1 LKTTLNRGENPSDWL
16 YGPIEDRVE
25 VAVISAMA
33 AIAGSS
39 VGAITTFATTWLVQ
53 TSQVKSQRLGSEM
66 AKREKLYADFI
77 AEAAKRMTD
86 AMSHQAET
94 PDVLVLL
101 AASIG
106 QMRLFSSSEVITAAE
121 QVARAIVDSY
131 IAPNRN
137 LKELHDAFMDKTRLD
152 PLGQFAAECRKEL
165 GGITV

>member
-1 LKTTLNRGENPSDWL
+1 VD
-16 YGPIEDRVE
+16 

-33 AIAGSS
+33 VIAGSS

-53 TSQVKSQRLGSEM
+53 SSQLHSQRLGAEL
-66 AKREKLYADFI
+66 AKRERLYADFI

-86 AMSHQAET
+86 AMSHEAET

-106 QMRLFSSSEVITAAE
+106 QMRLFSSSEVLTAAE
-121 QVARAIVDSY
+121 GVAHAIVDSY

-137 LKELHDAFMDKTRLD
+137 LKELRDAFMDKTRYD
-152 PLGQFAAECRKEL
+152 PLSQFALACRKEL
-165 GGITV
+165 AGVTT

>member
-1 LKTTLNRGENPSDWL
+1 M
-16 YGPIEDRVE
+16 E

-53 TSQVKSQRLGSEM
+53 TSQLQSQRLGADL
-66 AKREKLYADFI
+66 AKRERLYADFI

-86 AMSHQAET
+86 AMSHEAET

-121 QVARAIVDSY
+121 QVAHAIVDSH

-137 LKELHDAFMDKTRLD
+137 LKELREAFMDKTRLD
-152 PLGQFAAECRKEL
+152 PLGQFADACRNEL
-165 GGITV
+165 GGMTAKDRAIDIVNYRTRR